1 MSAVVSAAPAYDR
14 SRSWFD
20 QLRSWRD
27 NEPGFFGLGLVMLVA
42 MAPTAF
48 AALVDHRTFL
58 GFDNWAKPLKFE
70 AALFV
75 YLLTLAFFARGL
87 PEGIGERRWYKIYRT
102 AVIVAIIAEM
112 IWIAGAAGLGV
123 ASHFNRSPSGIVI
136 YSFMGAGAVLLTTPT
151 AVYAWLI
158 ARNRE
163 VRLTPAMKE
172 AVVTGLALVL
182 PLTLITAGTMSSMD
196 GHAIGG
202 SGATGGAFP
211 VMGWSRDGGDLRVA
225 HFFATHA
232 LHFVPAFALCL
243 AVVFKSKSRLPV
255 RIFTIGFVVFVGW
268 TFLQALMGHP
278 FLPGIG

>member
-1 MSAVVSAAPAYDR
+1 MSAVVSVVSAYDR
-14 SRSWFD
+14 SRSWSD
-20 QLRSWRD
+20 QLQSWRD
-27 NEPGFFGLGLVMLVA
+27 NEPGFFGLGLVMLAA

-58 GFDNWAKPLKFE
+58 GFDNWVKPLKFE

-75 YLLTLAFFARGL
+75 YLLTLAFFARWL
-87 PEGIGERRWYKIYRT
+87 PEGVAERRWYRIYRA
-102 AVIVAIIAEM
+102 AVMIAITAEM

-123 ASHFNRSPSGIVI
+123 ASHFNRSPAGTVI
-136 YSFMGAGAVLLTTPT
+136 YSLMGAGAVLLTTPT

-158 ARNRE
+158 ARNRQA
-163 VRLTPAMKE
+163 RLTPGMKE

-202 SGATGGAFP
+202 AGATGGAFP

-232 LHFVPAFALCL
+232 LHFIPAFALSL
-243 AVVFKSKSRLPV
+243 AVFFKSTSPLPIRL
-255 RIFTIGFVVFVGW
+255 FTIGFVVFVGW
-268 TFLQALMGHP
+268 TFVQALMGRP
-278 FLPGIG
+278 FLPEIG